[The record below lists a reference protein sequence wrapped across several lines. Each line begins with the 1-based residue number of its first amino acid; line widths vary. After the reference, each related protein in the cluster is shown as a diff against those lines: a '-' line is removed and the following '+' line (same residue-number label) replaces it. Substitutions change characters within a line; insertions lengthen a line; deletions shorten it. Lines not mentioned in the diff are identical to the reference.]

1 MKFHTERDLNSREA
15 FREALNGYVDADL
28 YEIPDVPYYVLD
40 AQCDVLNILGV
51 LAWQNCEFI
60 DRDGTPT
67 TDAPIVVRC
76 SNSGYSPSVEDIDG
90 ALNKVGV

>member
-1 MKFHTERDLNSREA
+1 MNFTDRQLNSREA
-15 FREALNGYVDADL
+15 FREALNAYVDADL
-28 YEIPDVPYYVLD
+28 NEIPDAPYYVLD
-40 AQCDVLNILGV
+40 AQCDVLNNLGV

-60 DRDGTPT
+60 AHDEAPT

-76 SNSGYSPSVEDIDG
+76 SESDYSPSLEYIDE

>member
-1 MKFHTERDLNSREA
+1 MNFTDRQLNSREA

-28 YEIPDVPYYVLD
+28 YEIPDVPYYILD
-40 AQCDVLNILGV
+40 AQTDVINSLGAV
-51 LAWQNCEFI
+51 AWQNCEFI

-76 SNSGYSPSVEDIDG
+76 SKSGYSPSVEDIDE
-90 ALNKVGV
+90 ALTQAGV